1 MFIKKSINSYLQE
14 LSSKKPIPGGGSV
27 CALSGAL
34 GAGLLL
40 MVVNFTLNKEAY
52 KRYFHELSAILKR
65 LNAVEENFKKLVD
78 RDSQAYLLIVK
89 AYRLPKD
96 TRLKETFRRK
106 KIQAALKKSTA
117 VTFEIIKHSASAMK
131 FSRRL
136 LDIGNKNLI
145 SDVGVG
151 ACMLESA
158 IKGALLNVEINL
170 AGIKDERFKEGI
182 SAKANSLVNEAR
194 KIAHFV
200 INQTSGR
207 IINPDFAKSKSA
219 RRAD

>member
-1 MFIKKSINSYLQE
+1 MFLKKSIQSYLGE
-14 LSSKKPIPGGGSV
+14 LSSNKPIPGGGSV

-40 MVVNFTLNKEAY
+40 MVGNFTLNKEAY

-65 LNAVEENFKKLVD
+65 LNAVEENLERLID

-106 KIQAALKKSTA
+106 KIQAALKTSTA
-117 VTFEIIKHSASAMK
+117 VTFEIIKHSASAME

-207 IINPDFAKSKSA
+207 IIKK
-219 RRAD
+219 